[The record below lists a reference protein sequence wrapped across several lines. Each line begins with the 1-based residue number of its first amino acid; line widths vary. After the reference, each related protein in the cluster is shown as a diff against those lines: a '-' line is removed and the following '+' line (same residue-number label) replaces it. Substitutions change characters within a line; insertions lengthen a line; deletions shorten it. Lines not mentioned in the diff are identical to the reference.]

1 MTVSQPAAKDLSCL
15 PNLSLF
21 NLPPCLIEQPLIH
34 VFLQVPYK
42 NGGLG
47 AFFRSKLVILHG
59 PEVVG
64 NIAVLDGVGLD
75 QVHEFRFASPST
87 RKILL
92 IGRPTPTHVF
102 LLSLYYL
109 IKIVT
114 ITQFPLFVPI
124 ERKDLQLR
132 NFFLVGKLANH
143 LWFD

>member
-1 MTVSQPAAKDLSCL
+1 M
-15 PNLSLF
+15 
-21 NLPPCLIEQPLIH
+21 
-34 VFLQVPYK
+34 FLQVPYK

-47 AFFRSKLVILHG
+47 TFFRSKLVILHG

-64 NIAVLDGVGLD
+64 NITAVLDGVGLD

-87 RKILL
+87 KKIFL

-102 LLSLYYL
+102 LLSLNYL

-114 ITQFPLFVPI
+114 ITQFPLFVHI
-124 ERKDLQLR
+124 ERKDLPLR